1 MGKRILAV
9 SWLNGGIKAVAMNGR
24 AVVAVWESPARIEL
38 VAELTGALREAVAA
52 TRFQGTEVVFLLEHR
67 NLLYHLQE
75 TPPAQGG
82 VLRKLLERAVA
93 KNRFFEE
100 DAVWGFTELPVLK
113 NTHRT
118 LLNLAPRSLVQG
130 IAAACEEVGLQLGG
144 VFPTAAVLHQ
154 QLRTLPLAAKEP
166 VLLASFVEGN
176 LCLVAVTA
184 GGSPLFARSLTGSG
198 PLALER
204 AEQEIKR
211 TLLFTQQQFGVN
223 IARVC
228 LFGDALNQL
237 LGQSKARDAWTFEP
251 SPVTE
256 DAFYFAR
263 EAAGLPLRLSTNL
276 YAGSAASAR
285 RWRLPLAA
293 TAAALLALALPAAIV
308 AEVLVR
314 RGDTITRSLD
324 ASRQRNADRASSN
337 EARILEKQRLETLLQ
352 LATKA
357 DHPPLPG
364 LFLHQL
370 ATSLPEGLAL
380 TALDLERT
388 PSGWA
393 LGLEGTSTNS
403 DMTLVPQL
411 QEFEASLTNSVFRVE
426 ITNSVTRRLFHGD
439 EVPPHRYQNLLRNG
453 EGRPFFL
460 EGMIP

>member
-24 AVVAVWESPARIEL
+24 AAGASWESPARVEHVTEL
-38 VAELTGALREAVAA
+38 AGALREAVAA
-52 TRFQGTEVVFLLEHR
+52 TRFRGTDTVLLLEHK

-75 TPPAQGG
+75 TPPAKGG

-118 LLNLAPRSLVQG
+118 LLNLAPRSLIQG
-130 IAAACEEVGLQLGG
+130 IAHACEAAGLQLGG
-144 VFPTAAVLHQ
+144 VFPTAAVLHH
-154 QLRTLPLAAKEP
+154 QLRALPVVAKEP
-166 VLLASFVEGN
+166 ALLATFVEGN
-176 LCLVAVTA
+176 ICLVAVTA

-198 PLALER
+198 APQLDR
-204 AEQEIKR
+204 VEQEIKR

-228 LFGDALNQL
+228 LFGEALNQL
-237 LGQSKARDAWTFEP
+237 LGQNKARDAWTFEP
-251 SPVTE
+251 SSVAE

-276 YAGSAASAR
+276 YASRAASAR

-308 AEVLVR
+308 AEVLAHRSQVLA
-314 RGDTITRSLD
+314 RSLD
-324 ASRQRNADRASSN
+324 ASQQRNTDRATSG
-337 EARILEKQRLETLLQ
+337 EARIQEKQRLEALIQ
-352 LATKA
+352 FATRTER
-357 DHPPLPG
+357 PPLPS
-364 LFLHQL
+364 LFLRQL
-370 ATSLPEGLAL
+370 AATLPPGLAL
-380 TALDLERT
+380 TSLEMERT
-388 PSGWA
+388 PSGWT

-403 DMTLVPQL
+403 DVTLVPRL
-411 QEFEASLTNSVFRVE
+411 QEFEAGLTNSPFRVE
-426 ITNSVTRRLFHGD
+426 VTNSVVRRLFSAQG
-439 EVPPHRYQNLLRNG
+439 EIPRRYQTLAREG

-460 EGMIP
+460 EGTIQ